1 MPLHPE
7 PAALLQIMAST
18 GAPALDSQEPAVARA
33 AREALNKPSGIS
45 VPEVRDIQAGQR
57 MARLYRP
64 VEASATGPESTTGLL
79 IWFHGGGW
87 VLGSVE
93 SHDDLCRALCVRSG
107 HSVLSVDYRL
117 APEDPFPAGL
127 NDALDATRW
136 AHANSAA
143 LGVDAQRIAIGG
155 DSAGANLAAVVAQL
169 APELISHQVLIYPV
183 TDARMGSD
191 SYRENAEGYFLT
203 ASSMQWFCDHYL
215 SGGEGSATDP
225 RVSPLLGSDAALA
238 ATPPA
243 LVITA
248 EFDPLRDEGDAYARR
263 LADLG
268 VTVTHMCFFGQIHGF
283 YSFPEF
289 IEDANL
295 ARGVTAEWLRTGFA
309 ALPD

>member
-7 PAALLQIMAST
+7 PAKLLEIMAAT

-33 AREALNKPSGIS
+33 AREALNKASSIE
-45 VPEVRDIQAGQR
+45 VPEIREVDAGGR

-64 VEASATGPESTTGLL
+64 TADTSAVTGLL
-79 IWFHGGGW
+79 IWLHGGGW

-93 SHDDLCRALCVRSG
+93 SHDDLCRALCRRSG

-127 NDALDATRW
+127 TDAVNATRW
-136 AHANSAA
+136 ASENAA
-143 LGVDAQRIAIGG
+143 SLGCDPTHIVIGG
-155 DSAGANLAAVVAQL
+155 DSAGANLAAVVAHL
-169 APELISHQVLIYPV
+169 APAPLSGQVLIYPV
-183 TDARMGSD
+183 TDGSMGSD
-191 SYRENAEGYFLT
+191 SYRNNAEGYFLT
-203 ASSMQWFCDHYL
+203 ASSMQWFLNHYL
-215 SGGEGSATDP
+215 SGGEGSPTDP
-225 RVSPLLGSDAALA
+225 RVSPLHASNEVIA

-263 LADLG
+263 LATLG
-268 VTVTHMCFFGQIHGF
+268 VTVTHLCFFGQIHGF

-295 ARGVTAEWLRTGFA
+295 ARGITAEWLQTLTA
-309 ALPD
+309 ASQG